1 MEIDSNWFLQL
12 VVAINVGNGK
22 TKVSI
27 HFGSFNCDEM
37 MRV

>member
-22 TKVSI
+22 TKSVDPLWI
-27 HFGSFNCDEM
+27 L
-37 MRV
+37 